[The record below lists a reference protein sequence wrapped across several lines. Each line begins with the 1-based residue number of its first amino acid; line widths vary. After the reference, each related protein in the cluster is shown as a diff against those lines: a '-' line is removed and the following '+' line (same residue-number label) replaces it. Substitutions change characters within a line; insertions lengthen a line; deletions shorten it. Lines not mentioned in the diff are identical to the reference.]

1 MQPEL
6 KEFIEKEFLP
16 NFKKSLL
23 TLKLDIL
30 WLEFAISEKE
40 KELKQ
45 ASQPII
51 LDPKQKPEKQMIE
64 QSRKRTQLENEI
76 EILKK
81 QKEEKEKVVEL
92 NQRFLEWLKEK
103 IK

>member
-23 TLKLDIL
+23 TLNLEIL
-30 WLEFAISEKE
+30 CLEFAISEKE

-51 LDPKQKPEKQMIE
+51 LDPKQIIE
-64 QSRKRTQLENEI
+64 QSKKRAQLENEI
-76 EILKK
+76 EMIKK
-81 QKEEKEKVVEL
+81 QKTEKEKFLEI
-92 NQRFLEWLKEK
+92 NQKFLEWIKEK
-103 IK
+103 IKI